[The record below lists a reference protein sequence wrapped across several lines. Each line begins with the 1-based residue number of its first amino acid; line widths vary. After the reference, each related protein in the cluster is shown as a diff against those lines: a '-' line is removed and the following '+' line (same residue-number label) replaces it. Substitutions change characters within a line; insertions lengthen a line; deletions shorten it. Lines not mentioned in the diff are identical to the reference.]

1 MLNSIRS
8 SERGSAQVKFVLVMA
23 ILIAIAYAGYL
34 YVPVAYQA
42 YALKD
47 AMQHQVDQASA
58 LARSPSWVQE
68 QLVKNASD
76 YGLPADA
83 IITPIQQDNRVAV
96 RVQFTRPIEFPGY
109 TYQYEFDHTA
119 RSTRFLAQ

>member
-1 MLNSIRS
+1 MSNSITT

-23 ILIAIAYAGYL
+23 ILSATAYVSYL

-42 YALKD
+42 FLLKD
-47 AMQHQVDQASA
+47 AMQHHVDQASA
-58 LARSPSWVQE
+58 LAYSPSWVQE
-68 QLVKNASD
+68 QLIKNAPE

-83 IITPIQQDNRVAV
+83 VITPIQQDNRMEV

-119 RSTRFLAQ
+119 RSTKFLTQ

>member
-1 MLNSIRS
+1 MSNSIRATD
-8 SERGSAQVKFVLVMA
+8 RGSANVKFVLVMA
-23 ILIAIAYAGYL
+23 ILIATAYAGYL

-42 YALKD
+42 YVLKD
-47 AMQHQVDQASA
+47 AMQHNVDQASA
-58 LARSPSWVQE
+58 MAYPPSWVQE
-68 QLVKNASD
+68 QLVKNAPE

-83 IITPIQQDNRVAV
+83 IITPIQQDNRMEV

-119 RSTRFLAQ
+119 RSTKFLSQ

>member
-1 MLNSIRS
+1 MLNSDRQG
-8 SERGSAQVKFVLVMA
+8 ERGSANVKFVLVMA
-23 ILIAIAYAGYL
+23 ILIATAYVGYL

-47 AMQHQVDQASA
+47 EMQHYVDQASA
-58 LARSPSWVQE
+58 MAYSPSWVQE
-68 QLVKNASD
+68 QLVKNAPE

-83 IITPIQQDNRVAV
+83 VITPVQQDNRVEV

-119 RSTRFLAQ
+119 RSTKFLSQ

>member
-1 MLNSIRS
+1 MSNPSKP

-23 ILIAIAYAGYL
+23 LLIATAYVGYL

-42 YALKD
+42 YVLKD

-58 LARSPSWVQE
+58 MAYPPSWVQE
-68 QLVKNASD
+68 QLIKNAPE

-83 IITPIQQDNRVAV
+83 IITPVQQDNRMEV
-96 RVQFTRPIEFPGY
+96 RIQFTRPIEFPGY

-119 RSTRFLAQ
+119 RSTKFLTQ